1 MNKKFLIIAASALG
15 ILVLGIM
22 AFGFSDNNYNQDKKW
37 VKEYVVGAEGILGS
51 VDVSDLGDNS
61 AYDIGAN
68 KDGYAVFKNPE
79 KAFKQMQKDYALGLE
94 AIQSE
99 YNLFSISDDNF
110 KEYGTYGWQLT
121 ETTDEEAIR
130 QAIQITKF
138 LDIYENSF

>member
-1 MNKKFLIIAASALG
+1 MNKKFLIITASVIV
-15 ILVLGIM
+15 ILILGIM
-22 AFGFSDNNYNQDKKW
+22 AFGFLDNDYNPDKKW
-37 VKEYVVGAEGILGS
+37 VKEYVVGADGIVGS

-68 KDGYAVFKNPE
+68 KDGYAVFKNPG
-79 KAFKQMQKDYALGLE
+79 KAFKQMKEDYDQGLE
-94 AIQSE
+94 AIQAE
-99 YNLFSISDDNF
+99 YNLSSISNINW